1 MKVSKKTLA
10 VRDAGRDIGAELI
23 QAMREFKAG
32 NIGKKYDVEINDV
45 VKARLGTGLS
55 QSEFAAALRIS
66 PEPCSSGSRAAE
78 RPRAR
83 PRPCCE
89 SWRFIPAC
97 CAISPDAIP
106 VAIRRTPR

>member
-66 PEPCSSGSRAAE
+66 PRTLQQWEQG
-78 RPRAR
+78 
-83 PRPCCE
+83 
-89 SWRFIPAC
+89 
-97 CAISPDAIP
+97 
-106 VAIRRTPR
+106 RRTPSGAAETLLRIVALHPGVLRDIA

>member
-1 MKVSKKTLA
+1 MKARKNILA

-32 NIGKKYDVEINDV
+32 NIGKKYDVEVNDV

-66 PEPCSSGSRAAE
+66 PRTLQQWEQG
-78 RPRAR
+78 
-83 PRPCCE
+83 
-89 SWRFIPAC
+89 
-97 CAISPDAIP
+97 
-106 VAIRRTPR
+106 RRTPSGAAETLLRIVALHPGVLRDIA

>member
-1 MKVSKKTLA
+1 MKARKHSLA

-32 NIGKKYDVEINDV
+32 TIGRKFDVEINDV

-66 PEPCSSGSRAAE
+66 PRTLQQWEQG
-78 RPRAR
+78 
-83 PRPCCE
+83 
-89 SWRFIPAC
+89 
-97 CAISPDAIP
+97 
-106 VAIRRTPR
+106 RRTPSGAAETLLRIVALHPDVLRDIA

>member
-1 MKVSKKTLA
+1 MKARKNSIA

-32 NIGKKYDVEINDV
+32 TIGRKFEVEINDV

-66 PEPCSSGSRAAE
+66 PRTLQQWEQG
-78 RPRAR
+78 
-83 PRPCCE
+83 
-89 SWRFIPAC
+89 
-97 CAISPDAIP
+97 
-106 VAIRRTPR
+106 RRTPSGAAETLLRIVALHPGVLRDIA